1 MAAST
6 IPISSADCQELARR
20 RAAVTPQA
28 NSPTASQFTLI
39 GRIACPG
46 SVRSPASTRLALDL
60 GRTCQ
65 QELRYAALMSEAAPT
80 LHLTAVVTRE
90 GDWYVARC
98 LEIEAVSQGE
108 TVEQALAN
116 LRDVVEVY
124 LEEEGA
130 PPSSGQASPLVT
142 SFDVP
147 IPA

>member
-1 MAAST
+1 LTFAHVN
-6 IPISSADCQELARR
+6 R
-20 RAAVTPQA
+20 V
-28 NSPTASQFTLI
+28 
-39 GRIACPG
+39 
-46 SVRSPASTRLALDL
+46 
-60 GRTCQ
+60 
-65 QELRYAALMSEAAPT
+65 LRYAALMSEAAPT

-124 LEEEGA
+124 LEEEGT